1 MTDLPLVFIWGLKAA
16 PLLLA
21 GWVATALLRRSS
33 AATRHFVWVLAI
45 SGSLL
50 LPAVTTVMPRWE
62 VEWVAGLGTVE
73 RQTGDQGRSGA
84 TRGDRIPLQ
93 PATAQITAAARV
105 VPPEMVGDDVAPPVL
120 APDRLGSPLIAL
132 VVWATGTSLVLLVI
146 ALALW
151 RTHLLAR
158 RAAPMTDPGILA
170 EVERIARRLG
180 LTRPVTVLRA
190 PDDAMPM
197 TWGARRPHVLLPAGF
212 PDWATRRR
220 QAVLVHELAHVKR
233 LDWLTQL
240 VARLACALYWWN
252 PLAWV
257 AARRLREERELACDD
272 LVLAHGTVPSS
283 YAGDLLEIARAFRAS
298 PATAL
303 AGVAMARRSQ
313 LAGRLLA
320 VLDAS
325 RVRGSVGS
333 RQAVTAVT
341 AVAAIL
347 MPLAALTAGGAS
359 PAEPAKPTSP
369 SSALV
374 GAPPVQSAVPVPTAS
389 SPVVQQQKQ
398 AATLC
403 DWAVRGGRRSSS
415 STNIDDDRMTIKI
428 VRDDCSLS
436 VDSDGEITFSGDD
449 RDVAGISNGGY
460 FEIEE
465 REGRNRRRVE
475 ITPEDGALRRRWL
488 VDGDERPYGDEARAW
503 LADMVL
509 VLMRRAGLNAEA
521 RALRIF
527 QQEGA
532 DGLAAEIEQLQS
544 DYVASQYYRVLF
556 DRAQLTPAQQ
566 TRLINGAAARITS
579 DYELGRVL
587 KTLATRGP
595 LDASVQRSYVQAAEG
610 LESDYEHR
618 QALEALVRSSEL
630 DVTAMDAMLTSAERL
645 NSDYERAEL
654 LTAMAARYPAGRPM
668 PGSYL
673 AAVSGMASDHERGR
687 VLDPLLARDRL
698 SSADRARVL
707 GVVASMKSDYQRAE
721 VLLGVVETGSIDD
734 VTRAPFFAA
743 VDRMSS
749 DHERQRVLAAVVAG
763 GPDEATTLAVI
774 ASAADIRSDYSKA
787 EVLVAVA
794 RRGLETDRV
803 RQAWGTAVESIRSSY
818 ERDRAREASRLRGT

>member
-1 MTDLPLVFIWGLKAA
+1 
-16 PLLLA
+16 
-21 GWVATALLRRSS
+21 
-33 AATRHFVWVLAI
+33 
-45 SGSLL
+45 
-50 LPAVTTVMPRWE
+50 
-62 VEWVAGLGTVE
+62 
-73 RQTGDQGRSGA
+73 
-84 TRGDRIPLQ
+84 
-93 PATAQITAAARV
+93 
-105 VPPEMVGDDVAPPVL
+105 
-120 APDRLGSPLIAL
+120 
-132 VVWATGTSLVLLVI
+132 
-146 ALALW
+146 
-151 RTHLLAR
+151 
-158 RAAPMTDPGILA
+158 
-170 EVERIARRLG
+170 
-180 LTRPVTVLRA
+180 
-190 PDDAMPM
+190 
-197 TWGARRPHVLLPAGF
+197 
-212 PDWATRRR
+212 
-220 QAVLVHELAHVKR
+220 VKR

-252 PLAWV
+252 PLAWI

-283 YAGDLLEIARAFRAS
+283 YAGDLLEIARAFRAG

-313 LAGRLLA
+313 LADRLLA

-333 RQAVTAVT
+333 RQAATAVT

-347 MPLAALTAGGAS
+347 LPLAALTAAGAP
-359 PAEPAKPTSP
+359 PAEPSEPASP
-369 SSALV
+369 GALV
-374 GAPPVQSAVPVPTAS
+374 APPVQSSVTVAS
-389 SPVVQQQKQ
+389 ASRPVVQQQTQ

-403 DWAVRGGRRSSS
+403 DWSVRGGRRSSS
-415 STNIDDDRMTIKI
+415 STNVNDDRMTIKI

-436 VDSDGEITFSGDD
+436 VDSEGEISFSEDD
-449 RDVAGISNGGY
+449 RDVAGISRGGY

-527 QQEGA
+527 ERGGA

-544 DYVASQYYRVLF
+544 DYVAAQYYRVLF
-556 DRAQLTPAQQ
+556 DRARLTPAQQ
-566 TRLINGAAARITS
+566 TRLLDGAATRITS

-587 KTLATRGP
+587 KTLAARGP
-595 LDASVQRSYVQAAEG
+595 LDASVQRTYVQAAQN

-618 QALEALVRSSEL
+618 QALEALTRAGEL
-630 DVTAMDAMLTSAERL
+630 DVTAMDAMLASARQIE
-645 NSDYERAEL
+645 SDYERAEL
-654 LTAMAARYPAGRPM
+654 LTAMAARYPAGRPL

-673 AAVSGMASDHERGR
+673 AAVSGMDSDYERRR

-707 GVVASMKSDYQRAE
+707 EALAGMSSDYERAE
-721 VLLGVVETGSIDD
+721 VLLGVVKSGSIDD
-734 VTRAPFFAA
+734 VTRTPFFSA
-743 VDRMSS
+743 VDQTSS
-749 DHERQRVLAAVVAG
+749 DYERQRVLDAVVAG
-763 GPDEATTLAVI
+763 RPDEATTLAVI
-774 ASAADIRSDYSKA
+774 ASATNISSDYSKA

-794 RRGLETDRV
+794 GRGLRTDRI
-803 RQAWGTAVESIRSSY
+803 RQAYLTAAESIRSRY
-818 ERDRAREASRLRGT
+818 ERDRAREAAGLRGT